1 MPKNIVIEP
10 VTRIEGHAKITIFL
24 DDDGRVKDAHFHV
37 TQHRGFEKFC
47 EGRRFTEM
55 PSITARIC
63 GICPVSHLIASAKA
77 CDQILAV
84 EIPDTAK
91 KLRSIINMAQI
102 VQSHALSF
110 FYLSSPDLLLGMD
123 SDPAKRN
130 IVGVLETNPEIA
142 RDGVRLRKFS
152 QQVIELLAGKRIH
165 PAWIV
170 PGGVNAP
177 LLPETRDFILAQIP
191 DMLTIIQRSLGWFK
205 QAIEKYREEIRT
217 FANFPTMFMALVDE
231 HGGPEFYDGKHRVV
245 DASGEIIAD
254 ELDPH
259 RYYDYIGEATEAW
272 SYTKFPA
279 YKLAKPL
286 GNGTQ
291 GVAHTG
297 AQNGADN
304 GLGNAASLDS
314 SYRVGPLARM
324 NVLSRGGTYWAGQ
337 EWAEFRELD
346 RGVVLSSF
354 HYHYARLIE
363 MLYAAERMEQLLKDP
378 DILSQRVRAHAE
390 PNSNEGV
397 GVVEAPRGVLI
408 HHYKID
414 DQGLIEWANMIVATG
429 HNNSSMNK
437 GVAQVAKHFIKD
449 GDVKEGTVKEG
460 ALNRIEAV
468 IRAYDP
474 CLSCSTHAVGKMP
487 MKVELVGTDG
497 NIVKELKR
505 D

>member
-10 VTRIEGHAKITIFL
+10 VTRIEGHAKITVFI

-47 EGRRFTEM
+47 EGRPFTEM
-55 PSITARIC
+55 PSITSRVC

-91 KLRSIINMAQI
+91 KLRNIINMAQN

-123 SDPAKRN
+123 ADPAKRN
-130 IVGVLETNPEIA
+130 LVGVLEANPEIA
-142 RDGVRLRKFS
+142 RDGVRLRKFG
-152 QQVIELLAGKRIH
+152 QQVIELLAGKRVH
-165 PAWIV
+165 PSWVV

-177 LLPETRDFILAQIP
+177 LLPETRDYILAQIP
-191 DMLTIIQRSLGWFK
+191 DMLTIIQRTLGWFK
-205 QAIEKYREEIRT
+205 QAIENYREEIRT
-217 FANFPTMFMALVDE
+217 FGNFPTMFMALVDE
-231 HGGPEFYDGKHRVV
+231 HGGPEFYDGKHRVI
-245 DASGEIIAD
+245 DSSGAIIAD
-254 ELDPH
+254 GLDPH

-279 YKLAKPL
+279 YKLAKPM
-286 GNGTQ
+286 GNGAGNGVQNPPPINMQ
-291 GVAHTG
+291 GEQAVG
-297 AQNGADN
+297 GRNPLEVDG
-304 GLGNAASLDS
+304 

-346 RGVVLSSF
+346 RGPVLSSF

-363 MLYAAERMEQLLKDP
+363 MLYATEKIEQLLKDP
-378 DILSQRVRAHAE
+378 NILSPRVRAHAE

-397 GVVEAPRGVLI
+397 GVIEAPRGVLI

-414 DQGLIEWANMIVATG
+414 EQGLIEWANMIVATG
-429 HNNSSMNK
+429 HNNYSMNK

-449 GDVKEGTVKEG
+449 GDVKEG

-487 MKVELVGTDG
+487 MKVELVGPSG
-497 NIVKELKR
+497 KVVKELKR